1 MRPTGR
7 PALPAA
13 ATVLALCGVAGL
25 LGACSSPAPTVAGT
39 PTVTTPAS
47 VTSSSVPTASA
58 TSASSP
64 PTSSASASSSSPA
77 SSTTGTP
84 SPPPTSPPTSCSAR
98 IVSSLSASEQ
108 AGQLLM
114 VGLDVNASRTSLDS
128 LVTGQHL
135 GGVILLGGW
144 FNGAAAVRST
154 TAHLAGLASDSA
166 TGGLGLMLAADQEGG
181 AVQQLRGAGFTRM
194 PSARSQNSLSDS
206 SLTAQATTWARQI
219 KAAGVNVNLA
229 PVADTVPA
237 SLGTGNGPIG
247 QYGREFSSDPDDN
260 AGKVS
265 AFIAGMSAGG
275 VASTVK
281 HFPGIG
287 RIRNNTDF
295 YSTGI
300 TDTTTTTT
308 DPYLRPFAS
317 GIRAG
322 ADMVMVGSAIY
333 SRIDPG
339 VNAPFSRA
347 IVTDLLRGRL
357 GYGGVV
363 ITDDVGA
370 AKAVSGT
377 PTGERATRF
386 VDAGGD
392 IVLSATPSSI
402 PTMHAALT
410 ARMASDPAFAQK
422 VEVAVT
428 RVVKLKLKMGLA
440 RCG

>member
-1 MRPTGR
+1 M
-7 PALPAA
+7 
-13 ATVLALCGVAGL
+13 
-25 LGACSSPAPTVAGT
+25 
-39 PTVTTPAS
+39 
-47 VTSSSVPTASA
+47 
-58 TSASSP
+58 
-64 PTSSASASSSSPA
+64 
-77 SSTTGTP
+77 
-84 SPPPTSPPTSCSAR
+84 
-98 IVSSLSASEQ
+98 SSLSASER

-114 VGLDVNASRTSLDS
+114 AGLDVNASRTSLDS

-181 AVQQLRGAGFTRM
+181 AVQQLRGDGFTRM

-219 KAAGVNVNLA
+219 KAAGINVNLA

-260 AGKVS
+260 ANKVS
-265 AFIAGMSAGG
+265 AFIAGMSAGD

-295 YSTGI
+295 HSTGI

-308 DPYLRPFAS
+308 DPYLKPFAS

-339 VNAPFSRA
+339 VNAPFSSA

-392 IVLSATPSSI
+392 IVLSATPNSI

-410 ARMASDPAFAQK
+410 TKMAGDPAFAKK
-422 VEVAVT
+422 VEASVN
-428 RVVKLKLKMGLA
+428 RVVSLKLKMGLA
-440 RCG
+440 TCG